1 MPGKHFCI
9 DHHPGL
15 SVKTTAD
22 KTGPLRQFLAR
33 LLSREVMGFMAIVA
47 MGMALQALVF
57 GVPKG
62 LHELMRWTQLGVFA
76 LFTAEYVG
84 GFIKARKRWE
94 YLLRPSRIFD
104 LLILGAALA
113 SFFPLV
119 KDELVHAQALQI
131 FRLGPILFFGY
142 VSTKDIAQQLF
153 AEETEPAVPV
163 PEFFRLVEDGE
174 SFQSEPVSEQELLA
188 WARAP
193 ERSGFFVCR
202 GRLTDELADKLAGN
216 AVPSSLLRNAL
227 SESGFPR
234 FIGLG
239 SMHVFAAAMP
249 HVHPESPSVHRVSRS
264 PFVVVLTENSVLLLN
279 SSGPQIPQEVRRLIV
294 GEKLFSNQPLPVRF
308 MAGVFKLLLER
319 YEAAA
324 SQIEEEIRS
333 EELQP
338 LERTGGGIYREFY
351 FLRRT
356 LSGLKS
362 DLWRIKHIFHNFA
375 DGRHHLPFTHVK
387 LDDFFALISHSADFC
402 YDTFGQLEDK
412 ASAVIDLRINLVSFE
427 MNKFMGLIAV
437 ITAVGL
443 IPTAMSGLLGM
454 NILGVNFPIT
464 FGNVVFLCALL
475 IVLTLYVMR
484 LSGWL
489 KFR

>member
-1 MPGKHFCI
+1 MHLKA
-9 DHHPGL
+9 DH
-15 SVKTTAD
+15 AD
-22 KTGPLRQFLAR
+22 SGASGRREPLRQFLGR

-57 GVPKG
+57 GVPKE
-62 LHELMRWTQLGVFA
+62 LHEFMRWTQIGVFA
-76 LFTAEYVG
+76 LFTAEYAG
-84 GFIKARKRWE
+84 GFLQAENRWK
-94 YLLRPSRIFD
+94 YLSRPSRLFD
-104 LLILGAALA
+104 LLILGAALS
-113 SFFPLV
+113 SFFPSV
-119 KDELVHAQALQI
+119 EDALVHAQALQI
-131 FRLGPILFFGY
+131 LRLGPILFFGY

-153 AEETEPAVPV
+153 AEETEPVVPV
-163 PEFFRLVEDGE
+163 PEFFRLVEEGD
-174 SFQSEPVSEQELLA
+174 SFRSDPVPEEELLA

-193 ERSGFFVCR
+193 ERAGFFVCR
-202 GRLTDELADKLAGN
+202 GKLTDGLADKLAGD
-216 AVPSSLLRNAL
+216 AMPPSLLRNAL

-234 FIGLG
+234 FLELG

-249 HVHPESPSVHRVSRS
+249 LVHPEAPAVHRVSRS
-264 PFVVVLTENSVLLLN
+264 PFVVVLTEKSVLLLN
-279 SSGPQIPQEVRRLIV
+279 SSGPEIPQEVRMLMAA
-294 GEKLFSNQPLPVRF
+294 EKLFTDQPLPVRF
-308 MAGVFKLLLER
+308 MAGTFKLLLER

-362 DLWRIKHIFHNFA
+362 DLWRLKHIFHNLA
-375 DGRHHLPFTHVK
+375 DGRRHLPFSQVK
-387 LDDFFALISHSADFC
+387 LEDFFALISHSADFC
-402 YDTFGQLEDK
+402 YDTFEQLEDK

-475 IVLTLYVMR
+475 IILTLYVMR